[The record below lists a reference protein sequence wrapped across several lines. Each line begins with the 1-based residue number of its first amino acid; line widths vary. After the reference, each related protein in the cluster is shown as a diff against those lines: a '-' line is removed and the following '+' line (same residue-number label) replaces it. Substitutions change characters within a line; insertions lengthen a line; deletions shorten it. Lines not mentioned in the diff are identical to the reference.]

1 MIAYR
6 NLFKRIFL
14 LHGREQVP
22 LRVMERAWR
31 MGQTEEEREDLE
43 SEEDVSHEVQCVI
56 SNLISQ
62 GKMKGYL
69 SFEHKILV
77 LSTADPFPSS
87 AIIKQM

>member
-1 MIAYR
+1 
-6 NLFKRIFL
+6 
-14 LHGREQVP
+14 
-22 LRVMERAWR
+22 